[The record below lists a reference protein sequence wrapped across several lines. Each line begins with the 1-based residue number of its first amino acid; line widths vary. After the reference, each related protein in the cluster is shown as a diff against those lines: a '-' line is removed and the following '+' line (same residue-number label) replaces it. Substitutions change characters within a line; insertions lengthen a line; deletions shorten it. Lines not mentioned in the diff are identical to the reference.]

1 MQRKHLDLPELGG
14 TPRKL
19 SYMRLEAAALLGISP
34 NSLDRLVKRGLL
46 TPSKALRRPLFSL
59 AELHRFLEETR

>member
-1 MQRKHLDLPELGG
+1 MKPNYLILPELGG

-19 SYMRLEAAALLGISP
+19 SYTPLEAAGLLGISP

-46 TPSKALRRPLFSL
+46 SPSKALRRPLFSL
-59 AELHRFLEETR
+59 LELNRFLEETR

>member
-1 MQRKHLDLPELGG
+1 MKPNYLILPELGG

-19 SYMRLEAAALLGISP
+19 SYTRLEAAGLLGISP

-46 TPSKALRRPLFSL
+46 SPSKALRRPLFSL
-59 AELHRFLEETR
+59 LELNRFLEETR

>member
-14 TPRKL
+14 IPRKL
-19 SYMRLEAAALLGISP
+19 SYTRLEAAGLLGISP

-59 AELHRFLEETR
+59 ADLNRFLEDTK